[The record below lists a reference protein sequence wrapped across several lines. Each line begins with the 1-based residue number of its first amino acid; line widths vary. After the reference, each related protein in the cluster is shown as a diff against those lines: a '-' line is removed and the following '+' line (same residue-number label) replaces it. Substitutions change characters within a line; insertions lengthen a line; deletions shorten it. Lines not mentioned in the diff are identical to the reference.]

1 MFSNAD
7 EVLRFIK
14 DEDVKFV
21 DVRFCDLPGVMQ
33 HFNVPA
39 QSVDEDFFTEG
50 QMFDGSSI
58 RGFQAIHESDMKLIP
73 DADDGLLD
81 PFRAEKTLA
90 LNFSIVDPFTD
101 EPYSRD
107 PRNIAAK
114 AEAYLPGSGVADT
127 RYFGPEAEFYVF
139 DDVRFETKQNAGYYY
154 IDSIEGAWNTG
165 RVEEGGNR
173 GYKTRYK
180 GGYFPVPPVDHY
192 ADLRDQMTLALGAAG
207 IEVERAHHEVGT
219 AGQAEINYKFDI
231 AAARGDQLMLFKYI
245 IKNVAWAAGKTAT
258 FMPKPLFGDNGS
270 GMHCHQSLWKDGT
283 PLFYDELGYAG
294 LSDMAR
300 YYIGGLLKHAPSL
313 LAFTNPTVNSYHR
326 LVPGFEAPVNLVYS
340 QRNRSA
346 CIRIPITGSNPK
358 AKRLEFRVPDP
369 SSNPYLAFS
378 AMLMAGLDGIKN
390 KIEPAEPVDKDLY
403 ELAPDEHPE
412 IRRSRRRCP
421 RCCSALE
428 DDHDYLL
435 EGGVFTA
442 GPDRDLGR
450 VEARQRG
457 RPDPAAPAPP
467 RVRALL
473 RHLGLRPDWDLR
485 VCQPTRSLVLQ
496 VELRPQLL
504 QHRLLPLADLH
515 GSEPHEPTFL
525 RGRGSGLR
533 SGDEPSAEPV
543 VLVLGLPSPRRC
555 RRLPGAP

>member
-14 DEDVKFV
+14 KEDVKFV

-39 QSVDEDFFTEG
+39 ESVDEEFFVSG

-73 DADDGLLD
+73 DPATAYVD
-81 PFRAEKTLA
+81 PFRTEKTLA

-114 AEAYLPGSGVADT
+114 AEAYLASSGVADT
-127 RYFGPEAEFYVF
+127 VYFGPEAEFYVF

-154 IDSIEGAWNTG
+154 IDSIEGAWNSG

-192 ADLRDQMTLALGAAG
+192 ADLRDQMSLELNRAGLG
-207 IEVERAHHEVGT
+207 VERAHHEVGT
-219 AGQAEINYKFDI
+219 AGQAEINYKFDTLLH
-231 AAARGDQLMLFKYI
+231 AGDKLMLFKYI

-270 GMHCHQSLWKDGT
+270 GMHCHQSLWKDGS

-294 LSDMAR
+294 LSDTAR
-300 YYIGGLLKHAPSL
+300 HYIGGLLKHAPSL

-346 CIRIPITGSNPK
+346 CIRIPITGANPK
-358 AKRLEFRVPDP
+358 AKRIEFRVPDP

-378 AMLMAGLDGIKN
+378 AMLMAGMDGIRN
-390 KIEPAEPVDKDLY
+390 KIEPEQPVDKDLY
-403 ELAPDEHPE
+403 ELPPDEHAEIAQVPASLPE
-412 IRRSRRRCP
+412 VLD
-421 RCCSALE
+421 ALE
-428 DDHDYLL
+428 DDNAYLQ
-435 EGGVFTA
+435 EGGVFTE
-442 GPDRDLGR
+442 DLIETWIDWKR
-450 VEARQRG
+450 TNEV
-457 RPDPAAPAPP
+457 DPI
-467 RVRALL
+467 R
-473 RHLGLRPDWDLR
+473 LRP
-485 VCQPTRSLVLQ
+485 
-496 VELRPQLL
+496 
-504 QHRLLPLADLH
+504 H
-515 GSEPHEPTFL
+515 PHEFEL
-525 RGRGSGLR
+525 YF
-533 SGDEPSAEPV
+533 DI
-543 VLVLGLPSPRRC
+543 
-555 RRLPGAP
+555 